1 MRGPMRHVSCLRIP
15 YKTPYESCFTQSWL
29 TTIVKD
35 NTVSKGFFLHLV
47 DICILL
53 DFYLALPLKEM
64 WKTKYQSAAPTGSV
78 GVSVPRSVGR
88 PGRGRTGSGERPK
101 RTSLATWTRHI
112 LSWAWG
118 DPRNQH
124 HQRLF

>member
-1 MRGPMRHVSCLRIP
+1 MRGPMRHVSCLRMP

-64 WKTKYQSAAPTGSV
+64 WKTKYQSVGPDWFGRCFGSAVSRATG
-78 GVSVPRSVGR
+78 
-88 PGRGRTGSGERPK
+88 PGQDWIRRK
-101 RTSLATWTRHI
+101 A
-112 LSWAWG
+112 
-118 DPRNQH
+118 
-124 HQRLF
+124 